1 LLPVL
6 LLAAAAH
13 AVPVV
18 RWIDKTGKI
27 RADALAEVTEESAI
41 GVEVRFADGT
51 RRAIPGT
58 SLIDMVRES
67 ERDPVQRELLALRTH
82 TSGKDAAFTKSALEK
97 IRARA
102 KEAWMKEYA
111 AAALALLSEE
121 SGETDALEAFLVRYP
136 SSRFGPE
143 ILRARTRIRAR
154 SDPELTDAVDT
165 FHKTYLHLLG
175 SNASYV
181 QVTGV
186 MRDLVA
192 HVLERDV
199 AGMTFVRNGMIERL
213 GQDAPRNAE
222 TGDVDVVWR
231 TCALSTKHWMA
242 LAEAVHERA
251 LLVKNGAAL
260 TATLRKI
267 RKLKGSTS
275 YLLPGLHSDVRR
287 ELGETLLLGGRPDE
301 AEKEFRA
308 AVEAAPDKARRQA
321 AEEGS
326 ARARKASGK

>member
-1 LLPVL
+1 MRLLPVL

-154 SDPELTDAVDT
+154 SNPELTDAAAR
-165 FHKTYLHLLG
+165 
-175 SNASYV
+175 N
-181 QVTGV
+181 TGPS
-186 MRDLVA
+186 
-192 HVLERDV
+192 
-199 AGMTFVRNGMIERL
+199 FCQRNR
-213 GQDAPRNAE
+213 P
-222 TGDVDVVWR
+222 
-231 TCALSTKHWMA
+231 
-242 LAEAVHERA
+242 
-251 LLVKNGAAL
+251 AAL
-260 TATLRKI
+260 KR
-267 RKLKGSTS
+267 
-275 YLLPGLHSDVRR
+275 LPF
-287 ELGETLLLGGRPDE
+287 
-301 AEKEFRA
+301 A
-308 AVEAAPDKARRQA
+308 
-321 AEEGS
+321 S
-326 ARARKASGK
+326 ARASSSTSDAEAIVWPRSSSITCA